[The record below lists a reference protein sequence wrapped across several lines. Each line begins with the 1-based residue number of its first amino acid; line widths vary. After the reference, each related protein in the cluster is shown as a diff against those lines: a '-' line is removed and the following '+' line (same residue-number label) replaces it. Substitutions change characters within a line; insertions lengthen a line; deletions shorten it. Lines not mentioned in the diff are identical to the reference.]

1 MGGGDDDYSR
11 PRERDKL
18 TIQTIADLKPDPHNA
33 RKHNP
38 RNLGMVINALH
49 EVGAARSIVIDENG
63 VILAGNGVVEAA
75 ADAGIERVQVV
86 DADGETIIAV
96 RRTGL
101 TDKQKTRLA
110 LFDNRAAELAEWDAE
125 TIAADLEAGVELGD
139 LFDKG
144 ELDELMADLE
154 PEPGEAPEAQ
164 IDKADELQQKW
175 GTARGQLWEI
185 GKHRLL
191 CGDSLAIEDIRR
203 AVGEG
208 PVNMVFAD
216 PPYGI
221 EIVATNG
228 YVGGGEGPNGMIPFG
243 GVKHGRLGSAGGAK
257 PFGSQK
263 VRGTDGAAHV
273 VDVGKYAPV
282 IGDDSTD
289 TAIGAS
295 SALLAEYPQA
305 VHIWWGGNYYANSLP
320 PSSCWLVW
328 DKETTGN
335 FADCELAWT
344 NQDKAARLFRHQ
356 WNGMLRAS
364 EHGRRFHPTQK
375 PSALAVWAYQALGKE
390 GDVVLDPFCGAGMSM
405 VAAEQTGRIS
415 VALEMSS
422 DYVAVTLER
431 MAAMGLE
438 PRLLSNSPKG

>member
-1 MGGGDDDYSR
+1 M
-11 PRERDKL
+11 

-125 TIAADLEAGVELGD
+125 AIAADLEAGVELGD

-144 ELDELMADLE
+144 ELDEIMADLE

-191 CGDSLAIEDIRR
+191 CGDSTVAEDVQRLMG
-203 AVGEG
+203 GEK
-208 PVNMVFAD
+208 PLLMVAD
-216 PPYGI
+216 PPYGVEYDANWRNEAAEKGLI
-221 EIVATNG
+221 SYAASRVGKVANDDRLRWCTAYTLSPCSVAYIWHASLYGDDVKRGLNAAG
-228 YVGGGEGPNGMIPFG
+228 FELRSQIIWA
-243 GVKHGRLGSAGGAK
+243 KHGFAISRGHYHWAHECCWYAVRKGQPAKWAGSHNQRTLWADILDTWKFREDGTLYAVRLDEQTVYAFPGSCTTVWELNVDKNVDGGH
-257 PFGSQK
+257 S
-263 VRGTDGAAHV
+263 
-273 VDVGKYAPV
+273 
-282 IGDDSTD
+282 
-289 TAIGAS
+289 
-295 SALLAEYPQA
+295 
-305 VHIWWGGNYYANSLP
+305 
-320 PSSCWLVW
+320 
-328 DKETTGN
+328 
-335 FADCELAWT
+335 
-344 NQDKAARLFRHQ
+344 
-356 WNGMLRAS
+356 
-364 EHGRRFHPTQK
+364 TQK
-375 PSALAVWAYQALGKE
+375 PVECMARPIRNHE
-390 GDVVLDPFCGAGMSM
+390 GDVYDPFLGSGTTM
-405 VAAEQTGRIS
+405 VAAEQLGRRAFGI
-415 VALEMSS
+415 EIEPK
-422 DYVAVTLER
+422 YVAVTLER